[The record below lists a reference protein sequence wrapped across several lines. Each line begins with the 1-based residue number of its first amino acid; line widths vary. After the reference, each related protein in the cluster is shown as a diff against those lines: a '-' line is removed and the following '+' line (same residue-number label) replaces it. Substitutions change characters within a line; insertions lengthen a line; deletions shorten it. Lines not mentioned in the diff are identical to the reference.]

1 MVEWRFNINEEGV
14 FLMSKRRV
22 VVTGLGTVNPVGN
35 DVQTMWEN
43 IQNGVCGIDEITH
56 FDTTDFKVKL
66 AAEVKNLNVEDY
78 INKKEAKRLDRF
90 SQLAMI
96 ASKQAFED
104 SKLSI
109 EEIDASRFG
118 VIMSSGIGGLQT
130 IENEKEKGMK
140 KGYERVSPFFIP
152 MAIGNL
158 AAGNV
163 AIMLGAKGACLDIV
177 TACAAGTNSIGEA
190 FKYIRDGYSDI
201 MLTGGAEASITPL
214 GIGGFSS
221 MKALSAASDK
231 NRASIPFDAERNGF
245 VMGEGAG
252 ALILEEYEHAINRGA
267 TIYAEMI
274 GYGVSCDAFHMTAP
288 DAEANGATA
297 CFKMALQDANI
308 NPEDV
313 DYINAHGTSTPLND
327 KLETLGIKKVFG
339 EDTKV
344 IVSSTKGNTGHL
356 LGAAG
361 AVEAIITVKAL
372 QDGFIPATINY
383 SQPDP
388 ECDLDIVP
396 NIGRQQDIKYAMS
409 NSLGFGGH
417 NACIVLKKYE

>member
-1 MVEWRFNINEEGV
+1 
-14 FLMSKRRV
+14 MSKRRV
-22 VVTGLGTVNPVGN
+22 VVTGLGTVCPVGN
-35 DVQTMWEN
+35 DVETMWEN
-43 IQNGVCGIDEITH
+43 IKNGVCGIVEITN
-56 FDTTDFKVKL
+56 FYTTDFKVKL
-66 AAEVKNLNVEDY
+66 AGEIKNLNVEDY

-96 ASKQAFED
+96 ASKQAYED
-104 SKLSI
+104 ARLNP
-109 EEIDASRFG
+109 EEIDANRFG
-118 VIMSSGIGGLQT
+118 VILSSGIGGLET
-130 IENEKEKGMK
+130 IENEKEKGLK

-190 FKYIRDGYSDI
+190 FKYVRDGYADI

-221 MKALSAASDK
+221 MKALSTATDK

-252 ALILEEYEHAINRGA
+252 ALVLEEYEHAKKRGA
-267 TIYAEMI
+267 TIYAEII

-288 DAEANGATA
+288 DAEANGAAA
-297 CFKMALQDANI
+297 CFKMALNDAQI
-308 NPEDV
+308 SADDI

-327 KLETLGIKKVFG
+327 KLETLGVKKVFG

-344 IVSSTKGNTGHL
+344 MLSSTKGNTGHL

-361 AVEAIITVKAL
+361 AVEAIITVKSL
-372 QDGFIPATINY
+372 QDGFVPGTINY

-388 ECDLDIVP
+388 ECNLDIVP
-396 NIGRQQDIKYAMS
+396 NQGRKQDIQYAMS

-417 NACIVLKKYE
+417 NACIVLKKYAG

>member
-1 MVEWRFNINEEGV
+1 
-14 FLMSKRRV
+14 MSKRRV
-22 VVTGLGTVNPVGN
+22 VVTGLGTVCPVGN
-35 DVQTMWEN
+35 DVETMWEN
-43 IQNGVCGIDEITH
+43 IKNGVCGIDEITH

-66 AAEVKNLNVEDY
+66 AGEIKNLNVEDY

-96 ASKQAFED
+96 ASKQAYED
-104 SKLSI
+104 ARLNA
-109 EEIDASRFG
+109 EEIDANRFG
-118 VIMSSGIGGLQT
+118 IILSSGIGGLET
-130 IENEKEKGMK
+130 IENEKEKGLK

-190 FKYIRDGYSDI
+190 FKYVRDGYADI

-221 MKALSAASDK
+221 MKALSTATDK

-252 ALILEEYEHAINRGA
+252 ALVLEEYEHAKKRGA
-267 TIYAEMI
+267 TIYAEII

-288 DAEANGATA
+288 DAEANGAAA
-297 CFKMALQDANI
+297 CFKMALNDAQI
-308 NPEDV
+308 SADDI

-327 KLETLGIKKVFG
+327 KLETLGVKKVFG

-344 IVSSTKGNTGHL
+344 MLSSTKGNTGHL

-361 AVEAIITVKAL
+361 AVEAIITVKSL
-372 QDGFIPATINY
+372 QDGFVPGTINY

-388 ECDLDIVP
+388 ECNLDIVP
-396 NIGRQQDIKYAMS
+396 NQGRKQDIQYAMS

-417 NACIVLKKYE
+417 NACIVLKKYAG

>member
-1 MVEWRFNINEEGV
+1 
-14 FLMSKRRV
+14 
-22 VVTGLGTVNPVGN
+22 
-35 DVQTMWEN
+35 MWEN
-43 IQNGVCGIDEITH
+43 IKNGVCGIDEITH

-66 AAEVKNLNVEDY
+66 AGEIKNLNVEDY

-96 ASKQAFED
+96 ASKQAYED
-104 SKLSI
+104 ARLNP
-109 EEIDASRFG
+109 EEIDANRFG
-118 VIMSSGIGGLQT
+118 VILSSGIGGLET
-130 IENEKEKGMK
+130 IENEKEKGLK

-190 FKYIRDGYSDI
+190 FKYVRDGYADI

-221 MKALSAASDK
+221 MKALSTATDK

-252 ALILEEYEHAINRGA
+252 ALVLEEYEHAKKRGA
-267 TIYAEMI
+267 TIYAEII

-288 DAEANGATA
+288 DAEANGAAA
-297 CFKMALQDANI
+297 CFKMALNDAQI
-308 NPEDV
+308 SADDI

-327 KLETLGIKKVFG
+327 KLETLGVKKVFG

-344 IVSSTKGNTGHL
+344 MLSSTKGNTGHL

-361 AVEAIITVKAL
+361 AVEAIITVKSL
-372 QDGFIPATINY
+372 QDGFVPGTINY

-388 ECDLDIVP
+388 ECNLDIVP
-396 NIGRQQDIKYAMS
+396 NQGRKQDIQYAMS

-417 NACIVLKKYE
+417 NACIVLKKYAG

>member
-1 MVEWRFNINEEGV
+1 
-14 FLMSKRRV
+14 MSKRRV
-22 VVTGLGTVNPVGN
+22 VVTGLGTVCPVGN
-35 DVQTMWEN
+35 DVETMWEN
-43 IQNGVCGIDEITH
+43 IKNGVCGIDQITR
-56 FDTTDFKVKL
+56 FDITDFKVKL
-66 AAEVKNLNVEDY
+66 AAEVKNLDIESY

-96 ASKQAFED
+96 ASKQAFLD
-104 SKLSI
+104 SKLNI
-109 EEIDASRFG
+109 NEMDEHRFG
-118 VIMSSGIGGLQT
+118 VILSSGIGGLQT
-130 IENEKEKGMK
+130 IENEKEKGMQ
-140 KGYERVSPFFIP
+140 KGYERISPFFIP

-190 FKYIRDGYSDI
+190 FKYVRDGYADI

-214 GIGGFSS
+214 GIGGFSA
-221 MKALSAASDK
+221 MKALSTATDK
-231 NRASIPFDAERNGF
+231 NRASIPFDAERSGF

-252 ALILEEYEHAINRGA
+252 ALVLEEYEHAKQRGA

-288 DAEANGATA
+288 DAEANGAAA
-297 CFKMALQDANI
+297 CFNMALEDAKLSADAI
-308 NPEDV
+308 

-339 EDTKV
+339 DHTKV
-344 IVSSTKGNTGHL
+344 MVSSTKGHTGHL

-372 QDGFIPATINY
+372 QDGFVPPTINY
-383 SQPDP
+383 LQPDP
-388 ECDLDIVP
+388 ECNLDIIP
-396 NIGRQQDIKYAMS
+396 NFGREEEIQYAIS

-417 NACIVLKKYE
+417 NACIILKKYVG

>member
-1 MVEWRFNINEEGV
+1 
-14 FLMSKRRV
+14 MSKRRV
-22 VVTGLGTVNPVGN
+22 VVTGLGTVCPVGN
-35 DVQTMWEN
+35 DVETMWEN
-43 IQNGVCGIDEITH
+43 IKNGVCGIDEITH

-66 AAEVKNLNVEDY
+66 AGEIKNLNVEDY

-96 ASKQAFED
+96 ASKQAYED
-104 SKLSI
+104 ARLNP
-109 EEIDASRFG
+109 EEIDANRFG
-118 VIMSSGIGGLQT
+118 VILSSGIGGLET
-130 IENEKEKGMK
+130 IENEKEKGLK

-190 FKYIRDGYSDI
+190 FKYVRDGYADI

-221 MKALSAASDK
+221 MKALSIATDK

-252 ALILEEYEHAINRGA
+252 ALVLEEYEHAKKRGA
-267 TIYAEMI
+267 TIYAEII

-288 DAEANGATA
+288 DAEANGAAA
-297 CFKMALQDANI
+297 CFKMALNDAQI
-308 NPEDV
+308 SADDI

-327 KLETLGIKKVFG
+327 KLETLGVKKVFG

-344 IVSSTKGNTGHL
+344 MLSSTKGNTGHL

-361 AVEAIITVKAL
+361 AVEAIITVKSL
-372 QDGFIPATINY
+372 QDGFVPGTINY

-396 NIGRQQDIKYAMS
+396 NQGRKQDIQYAMS

-417 NACIVLKKYE
+417 NACIVLKKYAG

>member
-1 MVEWRFNINEEGV
+1 
-14 FLMSKRRV
+14 MSKRRV
-22 VVTGLGTVNPVGN
+22 VVTGLGTVCPVGN
-35 DVQTMWEN
+35 DVETMWEN
-43 IQNGVCGIDEITH
+43 IKNGVCGIDEITH

-66 AAEVKNLNVEDY
+66 AGEIKNLNVEDY

-96 ASKQAFED
+96 ASKQAYED
-104 SKLSI
+104 ARLNP
-109 EEIDASRFG
+109 EEIDANRFG
-118 VIMSSGIGGLQT
+118 IILSSGIGGLET
-130 IENEKEKGMK
+130 IENEKEKGLK

-190 FKYIRDGYSDI
+190 FKYVRDGYADI

-221 MKALSAASDK
+221 MKALSTATDK

-252 ALILEEYEHAINRGA
+252 ALVLEEYEHAKKRGA
-267 TIYAEMI
+267 TIYAEII

-288 DAEANGATA
+288 DAEANGAA
-297 CFKMALQDANI
+297 SCFKMALNDAQI
-308 NPEDV
+308 SADDI

-327 KLETLGIKKVFG
+327 KLETLGVKKVFG

-344 IVSSTKGNTGHL
+344 MLSSTKGNTGHL

-361 AVEAIITVKAL
+361 AVEAIITVKSL
-372 QDGFIPATINY
+372 QDGFVPGTINY

-388 ECDLDIVP
+388 ECNLDIVP
-396 NIGRQQDIKYAMS
+396 NQGRKQDIQYAMS

-417 NACIVLKKYE
+417 NACIVLKKYAG

>member
-1 MVEWRFNINEEGV
+1 
-14 FLMSKRRV
+14 MSKRRV
-22 VVTGLGTVNPVGN
+22 VVTGLGTVCPVGN
-35 DVQTMWEN
+35 DVETMWEN
-43 IQNGVCGIDEITH
+43 IKNGVCGIDEITH

-66 AAEVKNLNVEDY
+66 AGEIKNLNVEDY

-96 ASKQAFED
+96 ASKQAYED
-104 SKLSI
+104 ARLNP
-109 EEIDASRFG
+109 EEIDANRFG
-118 VIMSSGIGGLQT
+118 VILSSGIGGLET
-130 IENEKEKGMK
+130 IENEKEKGLK

-190 FKYIRDGYSDI
+190 FKYVRDGYADI

-221 MKALSAASDK
+221 MKALSTATDK

-245 VMGEGAG
+245 IMGEGAG
-252 ALILEEYEHAINRGA
+252 ALVLEEYEHAKKRGA
-267 TIYAEMI
+267 TIYAEII

-288 DAEANGATA
+288 DAEANGAAA
-297 CFKMALQDANI
+297 CFKMALNDAQI
-308 NPEDV
+308 SADDI

-327 KLETLGIKKVFG
+327 KLETLGVKKVFG

-344 IVSSTKGNTGHL
+344 MLSSTKGNTGHL

-361 AVEAIITVKAL
+361 AVEAIITVKSL
-372 QDGFIPATINY
+372 QDGFVPGTINY

-388 ECDLDIVP
+388 ECNLDIVP
-396 NIGRQQDIKYAMS
+396 NQGRKQDIQYAMS

-417 NACIVLKKYE
+417 NACIVLKKYAG

>member
-1 MVEWRFNINEEGV
+1 
-14 FLMSKRRV
+14 MSKRRV
-22 VVTGLGTVNPVGN
+22 VVTGLGTVCPVGN
-35 DVQTMWEN
+35 DVETMWEN
-43 IQNGVCGIDEITH
+43 IKNGVCGIDEITH

-66 AAEVKNLNVEDY
+66 AGEIKNLNVEDY

-96 ASKQAFED
+96 ASKQAYED
-104 SKLSI
+104 ARLNP
-109 EEIDASRFG
+109 EEIDANRFG
-118 VIMSSGIGGLQT
+118 IILSSGIGGLET
-130 IENEKEKGMK
+130 IENEKEKGLK

-190 FKYIRDGYSDI
+190 FKYVRDGYADI

-221 MKALSAASDK
+221 MKALSTATDK

-252 ALILEEYEHAINRGA
+252 ALVLEEYEHAKKRGA
-267 TIYAEMI
+267 TIYAEII

-288 DAEANGATA
+288 DAEANGAA
-297 CFKMALQDANI
+297 AYFKMALNDAQI
-308 NPEDV
+308 SADDI

-327 KLETLGIKKVFG
+327 KLETLGVKKVFG

-344 IVSSTKGNTGHL
+344 MLSSTKGNTGHL

-361 AVEAIITVKAL
+361 AVEAIITVKSL
-372 QDGFIPATINY
+372 QDGFVPGTINY

-388 ECDLDIVP
+388 ECNLDIVP
-396 NIGRQQDIKYAMS
+396 NQGRKQDIQYAMS

-417 NACIVLKKYE
+417 NACIVLKKYAG

>member
-1 MVEWRFNINEEGV
+1 
-14 FLMSKRRV
+14 MSKRRV
-22 VVTGLGTVNPVGN
+22 VVTGLGTVCPVGN
-35 DVQTMWEN
+35 DVETMWEN
-43 IQNGVCGIDEITH
+43 IKNGVCGIDEITH

-66 AAEVKNLNVEDY
+66 AGEIKNLNVEDY

-96 ASKQAFED
+96 ASKQAYED
-104 SKLSI
+104 ARLNP
-109 EEIDASRFG
+109 EEIDANRFG
-118 VIMSSGIGGLQT
+118 IILSSGIGGLET
-130 IENEKEKGMK
+130 IENEKEKGLK

-190 FKYIRDGYSDI
+190 FKYVRDGYADL

-221 MKALSAASDK
+221 MKALSTATDK

-252 ALILEEYEHAINRGA
+252 ALVLEEYEHAKKRGA
-267 TIYAEMI
+267 TIYAEII

-288 DAEANGATA
+288 DAEANGAAA
-297 CFKMALQDANI
+297 CFKMALNDAQI
-308 NPEDV
+308 SADDI

-327 KLETLGIKKVFG
+327 KLETLGVKKVFG

-344 IVSSTKGNTGHL
+344 MLSSTKGNTGHL

-361 AVEAIITVKAL
+361 AVEAIITVKSL
-372 QDGFIPATINY
+372 QDGFVPGTINY

-388 ECDLDIVP
+388 ECNLDIVP
-396 NIGRQQDIKYAMS
+396 NQGRKQDIQYAMS

-417 NACIVLKKYE
+417 NACIVLKKYAG

>member
-1 MVEWRFNINEEGV
+1 
-14 FLMSKRRV
+14 MSKRRV
-22 VVTGLGTVNPVGN
+22 VVTGLGTVCPVGN
-35 DVQTMWEN
+35 DVETMWEN
-43 IQNGVCGIDEITH
+43 IKNGVCGIDEITH

-66 AAEVKNLNVEDY
+66 AGEIKNLNVEDY

-96 ASKQAFED
+96 ASKQAYED
-104 SKLSI
+104 ARLNA
-109 EEIDASRFG
+109 EEIDANRFG
-118 VIMSSGIGGLQT
+118 IILSSGIGGLET
-130 IENEKEKGMK
+130 IENEKEKGLK

-190 FKYIRDGYSDI
+190 FKYVRDGYADI

-214 GIGGFSS
+214 GIGGFPS
-221 MKALSAASDK
+221 MKALSTATDK

-252 ALILEEYEHAINRGA
+252 ALVLEEYEHAKKRGA
-267 TIYAEMI
+267 TIYAEII

-288 DAEANGATA
+288 DAEANGAAA
-297 CFKMALQDANI
+297 CFKMALNDAQI
-308 NPEDV
+308 SADDI

-327 KLETLGIKKVFG
+327 KLETLGVKKVFG

-344 IVSSTKGNTGHL
+344 MLSSTKGNTGHL

-361 AVEAIITVKAL
+361 AVEAIITVKSL
-372 QDGFIPATINY
+372 QDGFVPGTINY

-388 ECDLDIVP
+388 ECNLDIVP
-396 NIGRQQDIKYAMS
+396 NQGRKQDIQYAMS

-417 NACIVLKKYE
+417 NACIVLKKYAG

>member
-1 MVEWRFNINEEGV
+1 
-14 FLMSKRRV
+14 MSKRRV
-22 VVTGLGTVNPVGN
+22 VVTGLGTVCPVGN
-35 DVQTMWEN
+35 DVETMWEN
-43 IQNGVCGIDEITH
+43 IKNGVCGIDEITY

-66 AAEVKNLNVEDY
+66 AGEIKNLNVEDY

-96 ASKQAFED
+96 ASKQAYED
-104 SKLSI
+104 ARLNP
-109 EEIDASRFG
+109 EEIDANRFG
-118 VIMSSGIGGLQT
+118 VILSSGIGGLET
-130 IENEKEKGMK
+130 IENEKEKGLK

-190 FKYIRDGYSDI
+190 FKYVRDGYADI

-221 MKALSAASDK
+221 MKALSTATDK

-252 ALILEEYEHAINRGA
+252 ALVLEEYEHAKKRGA
-267 TIYAEMI
+267 TIYAEII

-288 DAEANGATA
+288 DAEANGAAA
-297 CFKMALQDANI
+297 CFKMALNDAQI
-308 NPEDV
+308 SADDI

-327 KLETLGIKKVFG
+327 KLETLGVKKVFG

-344 IVSSTKGNTGHL
+344 MLSSTKGNTGHL
-356 LGAAG
+356 LGPAG
-361 AVEAIITVKAL
+361 AVEAIITVKSL
-372 QDGFIPATINY
+372 QDGFVPGTINY

-388 ECDLDIVP
+388 ECNLDIVP
-396 NIGRQQDIKYAMS
+396 NQGRKQDIQYAMS

-417 NACIVLKKYE
+417 NACIVLKKYAG

>member
-1 MVEWRFNINEEGV
+1 
-14 FLMSKRRV
+14 MSKRRV
-22 VVTGLGTVNPVGN
+22 VVTGLGTVCPVGN
-35 DVQTMWEN
+35 DVETMWEN
-43 IQNGVCGIDEITH
+43 IKNGVCGIDEITH
-56 FDTTDFKVKL
+56 FDTMDFKVKL
-66 AAEVKNLNVEDY
+66 AGEIKNLNVEDY

-96 ASKQAFED
+96 ASKQAYED
-104 SKLSI
+104 ARLNA
-109 EEIDASRFG
+109 EEIDANRFG
-118 VIMSSGIGGLQT
+118 IILSSGIGGLET
-130 IENEKEKGMK
+130 IENEKEKGLK

-190 FKYIRDGYSDI
+190 FKYVRDGYADI

-221 MKALSAASDK
+221 MKALSTATDK

-252 ALILEEYEHAINRGA
+252 ALVLEEYEHAKKRGA
-267 TIYAEMI
+267 TIYAEII

-288 DAEANGATA
+288 DAEANGAAA
-297 CFKMALQDANI
+297 CFKMALNDAQI
-308 NPEDV
+308 SADDI

-327 KLETLGIKKVFG
+327 KLETLGVKKVFG

-344 IVSSTKGNTGHL
+344 MLSSTKGNTGHL

-361 AVEAIITVKAL
+361 AVEAIITVKSL
-372 QDGFIPATINY
+372 QDGFVPGTINY

-388 ECDLDIVP
+388 ECNLDIVP
-396 NIGRQQDIKYAMS
+396 NQGRKQDIQYAMS

-417 NACIVLKKYE
+417 NACIVLKKYAG

>member
-1 MVEWRFNINEEGV
+1 
-14 FLMSKRRV
+14 MSKRRV
-22 VVTGLGTVNPVGN
+22 VVTGLGTVCPVGN
-35 DVQTMWEN
+35 DVETMWEN
-43 IQNGVCGIDEITH
+43 IKNGVCGIDEITH

-66 AAEVKNLNVEDY
+66 AGEIKNLNVEDY

-96 ASKQAFED
+96 ASKQAYED
-104 SKLSI
+104 ARLNP
-109 EEIDASRFG
+109 EEIDANRFG
-118 VIMSSGIGGLQT
+118 IILSSGIGGLET
-130 IENEKEKGMK
+130 IENEKEKGLK

-190 FKYIRDGYSDI
+190 FKYVRDGYADI

-214 GIGGFSS
+214 GIGGFSL
-221 MKALSAASDK
+221 MKALSTATDK

-252 ALILEEYEHAINRGA
+252 ALVLEEYEHAKKRGA
-267 TIYAEMI
+267 TIYAEII

-288 DAEANGATA
+288 DAEANGAAA
-297 CFKMALQDANI
+297 CFKMALNDAQI
-308 NPEDV
+308 SADDI

-327 KLETLGIKKVFG
+327 KLETLGVKKVFG

-344 IVSSTKGNTGHL
+344 MLSSTKGNTGHL

-361 AVEAIITVKAL
+361 AVEAIITVKSL
-372 QDGFIPATINY
+372 QDGFVPGTINY

-388 ECDLDIVP
+388 ECNLDIVP
-396 NIGRQQDIKYAMS
+396 NQGRKQDIQYAMS

-417 NACIVLKKYE
+417 NACIVLKKYAG

>member
-1 MVEWRFNINEEGV
+1 
-14 FLMSKRRV
+14 MSKRRV
-22 VVTGLGTVNPVGN
+22 VVTGLGTVCPVGN
-35 DVQTMWEN
+35 DVETMWEN
-43 IQNGVCGIDEITH
+43 IKNGVCGIDEITH

-66 AAEVKNLNVEDY
+66 AGEIKNLNVEDY

-96 ASKQAFED
+96 ASKQAYED
-104 SKLSI
+104 ARLNP
-109 EEIDASRFG
+109 EEIDANRFG
-118 VIMSSGIGGLQT
+118 IILSSGIGGLET
-130 IENEKEKGMK
+130 IENEKEKGLK

-190 FKYIRDGYSDI
+190 LKYVRDGYADI

-221 MKALSAASDK
+221 MKALSTATDK

-252 ALILEEYEHAINRGA
+252 ALVLEEYEHAKKRGA
-267 TIYAEMI
+267 TIYAEII

-288 DAEANGATA
+288 DAEANGAA
-297 CFKMALQDANI
+297 SCFKMALNDAQI
-308 NPEDV
+308 SADDI

-327 KLETLGIKKVFG
+327 KLETLGVKKVFG

-344 IVSSTKGNTGHL
+344 MLSSTKGNTGHL

-361 AVEAIITVKAL
+361 AVEAIITVKSL
-372 QDGFIPATINY
+372 QDGFVPGTINY

-388 ECDLDIVP
+388 ECNLDIVP
-396 NIGRQQDIKYAMS
+396 NQGRKQDIQYAMS

-417 NACIVLKKYE
+417 NACIVLKKYAG

>member
-1 MVEWRFNINEEGV
+1 
-14 FLMSKRRV
+14 MSKRRV
-22 VVTGLGTVNPVGN
+22 VVTGLGTVCPVGN
-35 DVQTMWEN
+35 DVETMWEN
-43 IQNGVCGIDEITH
+43 IKNGVCGIDEITH

-66 AAEVKNLNVEDY
+66 AGEIKNLNVEDY

-96 ASKQAFED
+96 ASKQAYED
-104 SKLSI
+104 ARLNP
-109 EEIDASRFG
+109 EEIDANRFG
-118 VIMSSGIGGLQT
+118 VILSSGIGGLET
-130 IENEKEKGMK
+130 IENEKEKGLK

-152 MAIGNL
+152 MASGNL

-190 FKYIRDGYSDI
+190 FKYVRDGYADI

-221 MKALSAASDK
+221 MKALSTATDK

-252 ALILEEYEHAINRGA
+252 ALVLEEYEHAKKRGA
-267 TIYAEMI
+267 TIYAEII

-288 DAEANGATA
+288 DAEANGAAA
-297 CFKMALQDANI
+297 CFKMALNDAQI
-308 NPEDV
+308 SADDI

-327 KLETLGIKKVFG
+327 KLETLGVKKVFG

-344 IVSSTKGNTGHL
+344 MLSSTKGNTGHL

-361 AVEAIITVKAL
+361 AVEAIITVKSL
-372 QDGFIPATINY
+372 QDGFVPGTINY

-388 ECDLDIVP
+388 ECNLDIVP
-396 NIGRQQDIKYAMS
+396 NQGRKQDIQYAMS

-417 NACIVLKKYE
+417 NACIVLKKYAG

>member
-1 MVEWRFNINEEGV
+1 
-14 FLMSKRRV
+14 MSKRRV
-22 VVTGLGTVNPVGN
+22 VVTGLGTVCPVGN
-35 DVQTMWEN
+35 DVETMWEN
-43 IQNGVCGIDEITH
+43 IKNGVCGIDEITH

-66 AAEVKNLNVEDY
+66 AGEIKNLNVEDY

-96 ASKQAFED
+96 ASKQAYED
-104 SKLSI
+104 ARLNP
-109 EEIDASRFG
+109 EEIDANRFG
-118 VIMSSGIGGLQT
+118 VILSSGIGGLET
-130 IENEKEKGMK
+130 IENEKEKGLK

-190 FKYIRDGYSDI
+190 FKYVRDGYADI

-221 MKALSAASDK
+221 MKALSTATDK

-252 ALILEEYEHAINRGA
+252 ALVLEEYEHAKKRGA
-267 TIYAEMI
+267 TIYAEII

-288 DAEANGATA
+288 DAEANGAAA
-297 CFKMALQDANI
+297 CFKMALNDAQI
-308 NPEDV
+308 SADDI

-327 KLETLGIKKVFG
+327 KLETLGVKKVFG

-344 IVSSTKGNTGHL
+344 MLSSTKGNTGHL

-361 AVEAIITVKAL
+361 AVEAIITVKSL
-372 QDGFIPATINY
+372 QDGFVPGTINY

-388 ECDLDIVP
+388 ECNLDIVP
-396 NIGRQQDIKYAMS
+396 NQGRKQDIQYAMS

-417 NACIVLKKYE
+417 NACIVLKKYAG

>member
-1 MVEWRFNINEEGV
+1 
-14 FLMSKRRV
+14 MSKRRV
-22 VVTGLGTVNPVGN
+22 VVTGLGTVCPVGN
-35 DVQTMWEN
+35 DVETMWEN
-43 IQNGVCGIDEITH
+43 IKNGVCGIDEITH

-66 AAEVKNLNVEDY
+66 AGEIKNLNVEDY

-96 ASKQAFED
+96 ASKQAYED
-104 SKLSI
+104 ARLNP
-109 EEIDASRFG
+109 EEIDANRFG
-118 VIMSSGIGGLQT
+118 VILSSGIGGLET
-130 IENEKEKGMK
+130 IENEKEKGLK

-190 FKYIRDGYSDI
+190 FKYVRDGYADI

-221 MKALSAASDK
+221 MKALSTATDK

-252 ALILEEYEHAINRGA
+252 ALVLEEYEHAKKRGA
-267 TIYAEMI
+267 TIYAEII

-288 DAEANGATA
+288 DAEANGAAA
-297 CFKMALQDANI
+297 CFKMALNDAQI
-308 NPEDV
+308 SADDI

-327 KLETLGIKKVFG
+327 KLETLGVKKVFG

-344 IVSSTKGNTGHL
+344 MLSSTKGNTGHL

-361 AVEAIITVKAL
+361 AVETIITVKSL
-372 QDGFIPATINY
+372 QDGFVPGTINY

-388 ECDLDIVP
+388 ECNLDIVP
-396 NIGRQQDIKYAMS
+396 NQGRKQDIQYAMS

-417 NACIVLKKYE
+417 NACIVLKKYAG

>member
-1 MVEWRFNINEEGV
+1 
-14 FLMSKRRV
+14 MSKRRV
-22 VVTGLGTVNPVGN
+22 VVTGLGTVCPVGN
-35 DVQTMWEN
+35 DVETMWEN
-43 IQNGVCGIDEITH
+43 IKNGVCGIDEITH

-66 AAEVKNLNVEDY
+66 AGEIKNLNVEDY

-96 ASKQAFED
+96 ASKQAYED
-104 SKLSI
+104 ARLNP
-109 EEIDASRFG
+109 EEIDANRFG
-118 VIMSSGIGGLQT
+118 IILSSGIGGLET
-130 IENEKEKGMK
+130 IENEKEKGLK

-190 FKYIRDGYSDI
+190 FKYVRDGYADI

-221 MKALSAASDK
+221 MKALSTATDK

-252 ALILEEYEHAINRGA
+252 ALVLEEYEHAKKRGA
-267 TIYAEMI
+267 TIYAEII

-288 DAEANGATA
+288 DAEANGAAA
-297 CFKMALQDANI
+297 CFKMALNDAQI
-308 NPEDV
+308 SADDI
-313 DYINAHGTSTPLND
+313 DYINAHGTATPLND
-327 KLETLGIKKVFG
+327 KLETLGVKKVFG

-344 IVSSTKGNTGHL
+344 MLSSTKGNTGHL

-361 AVEAIITVKAL
+361 AVEAIITVKSL
-372 QDGFIPATINY
+372 QDGFVPGTINY

-388 ECDLDIVP
+388 ECNLDIVP
-396 NIGRQQDIKYAMS
+396 NQGRKQDIQYAMS

-417 NACIVLKKYE
+417 NACIVLKKYAG

>member
-1 MVEWRFNINEEGV
+1 
-14 FLMSKRRV
+14 MSKRRV
-22 VVTGLGTVNPVGN
+22 VVTGLGTVCPVGN
-35 DVQTMWEN
+35 DVETMWEN
-43 IQNGVCGIDEITH
+43 IKNGVCGIDEITH

-66 AAEVKNLNVEDY
+66 AGEIKNLNVEDY

-96 ASKQAFED
+96 ASKQAYED
-104 SKLSI
+104 ARLNP
-109 EEIDASRFG
+109 EEIDANRFG
-118 VIMSSGIGGLQT
+118 IILSSGIGGLET
-130 IENEKEKGMK
+130 IENEKEKGLK

-190 FKYIRDGYSDI
+190 FKYVRDGYADI

-221 MKALSAASDK
+221 MKALSTATDK

-252 ALILEEYEHAINRGA
+252 ALVLEEYEHAKKRGA
-267 TIYAEMI
+267 TIYAEII

-288 DAEANGATA
+288 DAEANGAAA
-297 CFKMALQDANI
+297 CFKMALNDAQI
-308 NPEDV
+308 SADDI

-327 KLETLGIKKVFG
+327 KLETLGVKKVFG

-344 IVSSTKGNTGHL
+344 MLSSTKGNIGHL

-361 AVEAIITVKAL
+361 AVEAIITVKSL
-372 QDGFIPATINY
+372 QDGFVPGTINY

-388 ECDLDIVP
+388 ECNLDIVP
-396 NIGRQQDIKYAMS
+396 NQGRKQDIQYAMS

-417 NACIVLKKYE
+417 NACIVLKKYAG

>member
-1 MVEWRFNINEEGV
+1 
-14 FLMSKRRV
+14 MSKRRV
-22 VVTGLGTVNPVGN
+22 VVTGLGTVCPVGN
-35 DVQTMWEN
+35 DVETMWEN
-43 IQNGVCGIDEITH
+43 IKNGVCGIDEITH

-66 AAEVKNLNVEDY
+66 AGEIKNLNVEDY

-96 ASKQAFED
+96 ASKQAYED
-104 SKLSI
+104 ARLNP
-109 EEIDASRFG
+109 EEIDANRFG
-118 VIMSSGIGGLQT
+118 IILRSGIGGLET
-130 IENEKEKGMK
+130 IENEKEKGLK

-190 FKYIRDGYSDI
+190 FKYVRDGYADI

-221 MKALSAASDK
+221 MKALSTATDK

-252 ALILEEYEHAINRGA
+252 ALVLEEYEHAKKRGA
-267 TIYAEMI
+267 TIYAEII

-288 DAEANGATA
+288 DAEANGAAA
-297 CFKMALQDANI
+297 CFKMALNDAQI
-308 NPEDV
+308 SADDI

-327 KLETLGIKKVFG
+327 KLETLGVKKVFG

-344 IVSSTKGNTGHL
+344 MLSSTKGNTGHL

-361 AVEAIITVKAL
+361 AVEAIITVKSL
-372 QDGFIPATINY
+372 QDGFVPGTINY

-388 ECDLDIVP
+388 ECNLDIVP
-396 NIGRQQDIKYAMS
+396 NQGRKQDIQYAMS

-417 NACIVLKKYE
+417 NACIVLKKYAG

>member
-1 MVEWRFNINEEGV
+1 
-14 FLMSKRRV
+14 
-22 VVTGLGTVNPVGN
+22 
-35 DVQTMWEN
+35 
-43 IQNGVCGIDEITH
+43 
-56 FDTTDFKVKL
+56 
-66 AAEVKNLNVEDY
+66 
-78 INKKEAKRLDRF
+78 
-90 SQLAMI
+90 
-96 ASKQAFED
+96 
-104 SKLSI
+104 
-109 EEIDASRFG
+109 
-118 VIMSSGIGGLQT
+118 
-130 IENEKEKGMK
+130 MK

-190 FKYIRDGYSDI
+190 FKYIRDGYADI

-221 MKALSAASDK
+221 MKALTTSDDK
-231 NRASIPFDAERNGF
+231 NRASIPFDAQRNGF

-252 ALILEEYEHAINRGA
+252 VLILEEYEHAKKRGA
-267 TIYAEMI
+267 KIYAEMI
-274 GYGVSCDAFHMTAP
+274 GYGVSCDAFHMT
-288 DAEANGATA
+288 
-297 CFKMALQDANI
+297 
-308 NPEDV
+308 
-313 DYINAHGTSTPLND
+313 AHGTSTPLND

-339 EDTKV
+339 KETKLM
-344 IVSSTKGNTGHL
+344 VSSTKGNTGHL

-361 AVEAIITVKAL
+361 GVEAIITVKAL
-372 QDGFIPATINY
+372 QDGFVPATINY

-396 NIGRQQDIKYAMS
+396 NVGRHQNIKYAMS

-417 NACIVLKKYE
+417 NACIVFKKYE

>member
-1 MVEWRFNINEEGV
+1 
-14 FLMSKRRV
+14 MSKRRV
-22 VVTGLGTVNPVGN
+22 VVTGLGTVCPVGN
-35 DVQTMWEN
+35 DVETMWEN
-43 IQNGVCGIDEITH
+43 IKNGVCGIDEITH

-66 AAEVKNLNVEDY
+66 AGEIKNLNVEDY

-96 ASKQAFED
+96 ASKQAYED
-104 SKLSI
+104 ARLNP
-109 EEIDASRFG
+109 EEIDANRFG
-118 VIMSSGIGGLQT
+118 IILSSGIGGLET
-130 IENEKEKGMK
+130 IENEKEKVLK

-190 FKYIRDGYSDI
+190 FKYVRDGYADI

-221 MKALSAASDK
+221 MKALSTATDK

-252 ALILEEYEHAINRGA
+252 ALVLEEYEHAKKRGA
-267 TIYAEMI
+267 TIYAEII

-288 DAEANGATA
+288 DAEANGAAA
-297 CFKMALQDANI
+297 CFKMALNDAQI
-308 NPEDV
+308 SADDI

-327 KLETLGIKKVFG
+327 KLETLGVKKVFG

-344 IVSSTKGNTGHL
+344 MLSSTKGNTGHL

-361 AVEAIITVKAL
+361 AVEAIITVKSL
-372 QDGFIPATINY
+372 QDGFVPGTINY

-388 ECDLDIVP
+388 ECNLDIVP
-396 NIGRQQDIKYAMS
+396 NQGRKQDIQYAMS

-417 NACIVLKKYE
+417 NACIVLKKYAG

>member
-1 MVEWRFNINEEGV
+1 
-14 FLMSKRRV
+14 MSKRRV
-22 VVTGLGTVNPVGN
+22 VVTGLGTVCPVGN
-35 DVQTMWEN
+35 DVEAMWEN
-43 IQNGVCGIDEITH
+43 IKNGVCGIDEITH

-66 AAEVKNLNVEDY
+66 AAEVKNLDIESY

-90 SQLAMI
+90 SQLAMV
-96 ASKQAFED
+96 ASKQAFQD
-104 SKLSI
+104 SKLNI
-109 EEIDASRFG
+109 DEIDEHRFG
-118 VIMSSGIGGLQT
+118 VILSSGIGGLQT

-190 FKYIRDGYSDI
+190 FKYIRDGYADI

-221 MKALSAASDK
+221 MKALSTATDK

-252 ALILEEYEHAINRGA
+252 ALVLEEYEHAKKRGA
-267 TIYAEMI
+267 TIYAEI
-274 GYGVSCDAFHMTAP
+274 VGYGVSCDAFHMTAP
-288 DAEANGATA
+288 DSEANGAAA
-297 CFKMALQDANI
+297 CFKMALDDAQLSADDI
-308 NPEDV
+308 

-327 KLETLGIKKVFG
+327 KLETLGVKKVFS

-344 IVSSTKGNTGHL
+344 MVSSTKGNTGHL

-372 QDGFIPATINY
+372 QDGFVPATINY

-396 NIGRQQDIKYAMS
+396 NVGRQQEIQYAMS

-417 NACIVLKKYE
+417 NACIVLKKFVG

>member
-1 MVEWRFNINEEGV
+1 
-14 FLMSKRRV
+14 MSKRRV
-22 VVTGLGTVNPVGN
+22 VVTGLGTVCPVGN
-35 DVQTMWEN
+35 DVETMWEN
-43 IQNGVCGIDEITH
+43 IKNGVCGIDEITH

-66 AAEVKNLNVEDY
+66 AGEIKNLNGEDY

-96 ASKQAFED
+96 ASKQAYED
-104 SKLSI
+104 ARLNA
-109 EEIDASRFG
+109 EEIDANRFG
-118 VIMSSGIGGLQT
+118 IILSSGIGGLET
-130 IENEKEKGMK
+130 IENEKEKGLK

-190 FKYIRDGYSDI
+190 FKYVRDGYADI

-221 MKALSAASDK
+221 MKALSTATDK

-252 ALILEEYEHAINRGA
+252 ALVLEEYEHAKKRGA
-267 TIYAEMI
+267 TIYAEII

-288 DAEANGATA
+288 DAEANGAAA
-297 CFKMALQDANI
+297 CFKMALNDAQI
-308 NPEDV
+308 SADDI

-327 KLETLGIKKVFG
+327 KLETLGVKKVFG

-344 IVSSTKGNTGHL
+344 MLSSTKGNTGHL

-361 AVEAIITVKAL
+361 AVEAIITVKSL
-372 QDGFIPATINY
+372 QDGFVPGTINY

-388 ECDLDIVP
+388 ECNLDIVP
-396 NIGRQQDIKYAMS
+396 NQGRKQDIQYAMS

-417 NACIVLKKYE
+417 NACIVLKKYAG

>member
-1 MVEWRFNINEEGV
+1 
-14 FLMSKRRV
+14 MSKRRV
-22 VVTGLGTVNPVGN
+22 VVTGLGTVCPVGN
-35 DVQTMWEN
+35 DVETMWEN
-43 IQNGVCGIDEITH
+43 IKNGVCGIDQITR
-56 FDTTDFKVKL
+56 FDVTDFKVKL
-66 AAEVKNLNVEDY
+66 AAEVKNLDIESY

-96 ASKQAFED
+96 ASKQAFLD
-104 SKLSI
+104 SKLNI
-109 EEIDASRFG
+109 NEMDEHRFG
-118 VIMSSGIGGLQT
+118 VILSSGIGGLQT
-130 IENEKEKGMK
+130 IENEKEKGMQ
-140 KGYERVSPFFIP
+140 KGYERISPFFIP

-190 FKYIRDGYSDI
+190 FKYVRDGYADI

-214 GIGGFSS
+214 GIGGFSA
-221 MKALSAASDK
+221 MKALSTATDK
-231 NRASIPFDAERNGF
+231 NRASIPFDAERSGF

-252 ALILEEYEHAINRGA
+252 ALVLEEYEHAKQRGA

-288 DAEANGATA
+288 DAEANGAAA
-297 CFKMALQDANI
+297 CFNMALEDAKLSADAI
-308 NPEDV
+308 

-339 EDTKV
+339 DHTKV
-344 IVSSTKGNTGHL
+344 MVSSTKGHTGHL

-372 QDGFIPATINY
+372 QDGFIPPTINY
-383 SQPDP
+383 LQPDP

-396 NIGRQQDIKYAMS
+396 NVGRQQEIQYAMS

-417 NACIVLKKYE
+417 NACIVLKKYVG

>member
-1 MVEWRFNINEEGV
+1 
-14 FLMSKRRV
+14 MSKRRV
-22 VVTGLGTVNPVGN
+22 VVTGLGTVCPVGN
-35 DVQTMWEN
+35 DVEAMWEN
-43 IQNGVCGIDEITH
+43 IKNGVCGIDEITH

-66 AAEVKNLNVEDY
+66 AAEVKNLDIESY

-90 SQLAMI
+90 SQLAMV
-96 ASKQAFED
+96 ASKQAFQD
-104 SKLSI
+104 SKLNI
-109 EEIDASRFG
+109 DEIDEHRFG
-118 VIMSSGIGGLQT
+118 VILSSGIGGLQT

-190 FKYIRDGYSDI
+190 FKYIRDGYADI

-221 MKALSAASDK
+221 MKALSTATDK

-252 ALILEEYEHAINRGA
+252 ALVLEEYEHAKKRGA
-267 TIYAEMI
+267 TIYAEI
-274 GYGVSCDAFHMTAP
+274 VGYGVSCDAFHMTAP
-288 DAEANGATA
+288 DSEANGAAA
-297 CFKMALQDANI
+297 CFKMALDDAQLSADDI
-308 NPEDV
+308 

-327 KLETLGIKKVFG
+327 KLETLGVKKVFG

-344 IVSSTKGNTGHL
+344 MVSSTKGNTGHL

-372 QDGFIPATINY
+372 QDGFVPATINY

-396 NIGRQQDIKYAMS
+396 NVGRQQEIQYAMS

-417 NACIVLKKYE
+417 NACIVLKKYVG

>member
-1 MVEWRFNINEEGV
+1 
-14 FLMSKRRV
+14 MSKRRV
-22 VVTGLGTVNPVGN
+22 VVTGLGTVCPVGN
-35 DVQTMWEN
+35 DVETMWEN
-43 IQNGVCGIDEITH
+43 IKNGVCGIDQITR
-56 FDTTDFKVKL
+56 FDVTDFKVKL
-66 AAEVKNLNVEDY
+66 AAEVKNLDIESY
-78 INKKEAKRLDRF
+78 MNKKEAKRLDRF

-96 ASKQAFED
+96 ASKQAFLD
-104 SKLSI
+104 SKLNI
-109 EEIDASRFG
+109 NEMDEHRFG
-118 VIMSSGIGGLQT
+118 VILSSGIGGLQT
-130 IENEKEKGMK
+130 IENEKEKGMQ
-140 KGYERVSPFFIP
+140 KGYERISPFFIP

-190 FKYIRDGYSDI
+190 FKYVRDDYADI

-214 GIGGFSS
+214 GIGGFSA
-221 MKALSAASDK
+221 MKALSTATDK
-231 NRASIPFDAERNGF
+231 NRASIPFDAERSGF

-252 ALILEEYEHAINRGA
+252 ALVLEEYEHAKQRGA

-288 DAEANGATA
+288 DAEANGAAA
-297 CFKMALQDANI
+297 CFNMALEDAKLSADAI
-308 NPEDV
+308 

-339 EDTKV
+339 DHTKV
-344 IVSSTKGNTGHL
+344 MVSSTKGHTGHL

-372 QDGFIPATINY
+372 QDGFVPPTINY
-383 SQPDP
+383 LQPDP
-388 ECDLDIVP
+388 ECNLDIIP
-396 NIGRQQDIKYAMS
+396 NFGREEEIQYAIS

-417 NACIVLKKYE
+417 NACIILKKYVG

>member
-1 MVEWRFNINEEGV
+1 
-14 FLMSKRRV
+14 MSKRRV
-22 VVTGLGTVNPVGN
+22 VVTGLGTVCPVGN
-35 DVQTMWEN
+35 DVETMWEN
-43 IQNGVCGIDEITH
+43 IKNGVCGIDQITR
-56 FDTTDFKVKL
+56 FDVTDFKVKL
-66 AAEVKNLNVEDY
+66 AAEVKNLDIESY
-78 INKKEAKRLDRF
+78 LNKKEAKRLDRF

-96 ASKQAFED
+96 ASKQAFLD
-104 SKLSI
+104 SKLNI
-109 EEIDASRFG
+109 NEMDEHRFG
-118 VIMSSGIGGLQT
+118 VILSSGIGGLQT
-130 IENEKEKGMK
+130 IENEKEKGMQ
-140 KGYERVSPFFIP
+140 KGYERISPFFIP

-190 FKYIRDGYSDI
+190 FKYVRDGYADI

-214 GIGGFSS
+214 GIGGFSA
-221 MKALSAASDK
+221 MKALSTATDK
-231 NRASIPFDAERNGF
+231 NRASIPFDAERSGF

-252 ALILEEYEHAINRGA
+252 ALVLEEYEHAKQRGA

-288 DAEANGATA
+288 DAEANGAAA
-297 CFKMALQDANI
+297 CFNMALDDAKLSADAI
-308 NPEDV
+308 

-339 EDTKV
+339 DHTKV
-344 IVSSTKGNTGHL
+344 MVSSTKGHTGHL

-372 QDGFIPATINY
+372 QDGFVPPTINY
-383 SQPDP
+383 LQPDP
-388 ECDLDIVP
+388 ECNLDIIP
-396 NIGRQQDIKYAMS
+396 NFGREEEIQYAIS

-417 NACIVLKKYE
+417 NACIILKKYVG

>member
-1 MVEWRFNINEEGV
+1 
-14 FLMSKRRV
+14 MSKRRV
-22 VVTGLGTVNPVGN
+22 VVTGLGTVCPVGN
-35 DVQTMWEN
+35 DVETMWEN
-43 IQNGVCGIDEITH
+43 IKNGVCGIDEITH

-66 AAEVKNLNVEDY
+66 AGEIKNLNVEDY

-96 ASKQAFED
+96 ASKQAYED
-104 SKLSI
+104 ARLNP
-109 EEIDASRFG
+109 EEIDANRFG
-118 VIMSSGIGGLQT
+118 VILSSGIGGLET
-130 IENEKEKGMK
+130 IENEKEKGLK

-190 FKYIRDGYSDI
+190 FKYVRDGYADI

-221 MKALSAASDK
+221 MKALSTATDK

-252 ALILEEYEHAINRGA
+252 ALVLEEYEHAKKRGA
-267 TIYAEMI
+267 TIYAEII

-288 DAEANGATA
+288 DAEANGAAA
-297 CFKMALQDANI
+297 CFKMALNDAQI
-308 NPEDV
+308 SADDI

-327 KLETLGIKKVFG
+327 KLETLGVKKVFG

-344 IVSSTKGNTGHL
+344 MLSSTKGNTGHL

-361 AVEAIITVKAL
+361 AVEAIITVKSL
-372 QDGFIPATINY
+372 QDGFVPGTINY

-396 NIGRQQDIKYAMS
+396 NQGRKQDIQYAMS

-417 NACIVLKKYE
+417 NTCIVLKKYAG

>member
-1 MVEWRFNINEEGV
+1 
-14 FLMSKRRV
+14 MSKRRV
-22 VVTGLGTVNPVGN
+22 VVTGLGTVCPVGN
-35 DVQTMWEN
+35 DVETMWEN
-43 IQNGVCGIDEITH
+43 IKNGVCGIDEITH
-56 FDTTDFKVKL
+56 FDTKDFKVKL
-66 AAEVKNLNVEDY
+66 AGEIKNLNVEDY

-96 ASKQAFED
+96 ASKQAYED
-104 SKLSI
+104 ARLNP
-109 EEIDASRFG
+109 EEIDANRFG
-118 VIMSSGIGGLQT
+118 VILSSGIGGLET
-130 IENEKEKGMK
+130 IENEKEKGLK

-190 FKYIRDGYSDI
+190 FKYVRDGYADI

-221 MKALSAASDK
+221 MKALSTATDK

-252 ALILEEYEHAINRGA
+252 ALVLEEYEHAKKRGA
-267 TIYAEMI
+267 TIYAEII

-288 DAEANGATA
+288 DAEANGAAA
-297 CFKMALQDANI
+297 CFKMALNDAQI
-308 NPEDV
+308 SADDI

-327 KLETLGIKKVFG
+327 KLETLGVKKVFG

-344 IVSSTKGNTGHL
+344 MLSSTKGNTGHL

-361 AVEAIITVKAL
+361 AVEAIITVKSL
-372 QDGFIPATINY
+372 QDGFVPGTINY

-396 NIGRQQDIKYAMS
+396 NQGRKQDIQYAMS

-417 NACIVLKKYE
+417 NACIVLKKYAG

>member
-1 MVEWRFNINEEGV
+1 
-14 FLMSKRRV
+14 MSKRRV
-22 VVTGLGTVNPVGN
+22 VVTGLGTVCPVGN
-35 DVQTMWEN
+35 DVETMWEN
-43 IQNGVCGIDEITH
+43 IKNGVCGIDEITH

-66 AAEVKNLNVEDY
+66 AGEIKNLNVEDY

-96 ASKQAFED
+96 ASKQAYED
-104 SKLSI
+104 ARLNP
-109 EEIDASRFG
+109 EEIDANRFG
-118 VIMSSGIGGLQT
+118 IILSSGIGGLET
-130 IENEKEKGMK
+130 IENEKEKGLK

-190 FKYIRDGYSDI
+190 LKYVRDGYADI

-221 MKALSAASDK
+221 MKALSTATDK

-252 ALILEEYEHAINRGA
+252 ALVLEEYEHAKKRGA
-267 TIYAEMI
+267 TIYAEII

-288 DAEANGATA
+288 DAEANGAAA
-297 CFKMALQDANI
+297 CFKMALNDAQI
-308 NPEDV
+308 SADDI

-327 KLETLGIKKVFG
+327 KLETLGVKKVFG

-344 IVSSTKGNTGHL
+344 MLSSTKGNTGHL

-361 AVEAIITVKAL
+361 AVEAIITVKSL
-372 QDGFIPATINY
+372 QDGFVPGTINY

-388 ECDLDIVP
+388 ECNLDIVP
-396 NIGRQQDIKYAMS
+396 NQGRKQDIQYAMS

-417 NACIVLKKYE
+417 NACIVLKKYAG

>member
-1 MVEWRFNINEEGV
+1 
-14 FLMSKRRV
+14 MSKRRV
-22 VVTGLGTVNPVGN
+22 VVTGLGTVCPVGN
-35 DVQTMWEN
+35 DVETMWEN
-43 IQNGVCGIDEITH
+43 IKNGVCGIDEITH

-66 AAEVKNLNVEDY
+66 AGEIKNLNVEDY

-96 ASKQAFED
+96 ASKQAYED
-104 SKLSI
+104 ARLNP
-109 EEIDASRFG
+109 EEIDANRFG
-118 VIMSSGIGGLQT
+118 VILSSGIGGLET
-130 IENEKEKGMK
+130 IENEKEKGLK

-177 TACAAGTNSIGEA
+177 TACAAGTNSIVEA
-190 FKYIRDGYSDI
+190 FKYVRDGYADI

-221 MKALSAASDK
+221 MKALSTATDK

-252 ALILEEYEHAINRGA
+252 ALVLEEYEHAKKRGA
-267 TIYAEMI
+267 TIYAEII

-288 DAEANGATA
+288 DAEANGAAA
-297 CFKMALQDANI
+297 CFKMALNDAQI
-308 NPEDV
+308 SADDI

-327 KLETLGIKKVFG
+327 KLETLGVKKVFG

-344 IVSSTKGNTGHL
+344 MLSSTKGNTGHL

-361 AVEAIITVKAL
+361 AVEAIITVKSL
-372 QDGFIPATINY
+372 QDGFVPGTINY

-396 NIGRQQDIKYAMS
+396 NQGRKQDIQYAMS

-417 NACIVLKKYE
+417 NACIVLKKYAG

>member
-1 MVEWRFNINEEGV
+1 
-14 FLMSKRRV
+14 MSKRRV
-22 VVTGLGTVNPVGN
+22 VVTGLGTVCPVGN
-35 DVQTMWEN
+35 DVETMWEN
-43 IQNGVCGIDEITH
+43 IKNGVCGIDQITR
-56 FDTTDFKVKL
+56 FDVTDFKVKL
-66 AAEVKNLNVEDY
+66 AAEVKNLDIESY
-78 INKKEAKRLDRF
+78 MNKKEAKRLDRF

-96 ASKQAFED
+96 ASKQAFLD
-104 SKLSI
+104 SKLNI
-109 EEIDASRFG
+109 NEMDEHRFG
-118 VIMSSGIGGLQT
+118 VILSSGIGGLQT
-130 IENEKEKGMK
+130 IENEKEKGMQ
-140 KGYERVSPFFIP
+140 KGYERISPFFIP

-190 FKYIRDGYSDI
+190 FKYVRDGYADI

-214 GIGGFSS
+214 GIGGFSA
-221 MKALSAASDK
+221 MKALSTATDK
-231 NRASIPFDAERNGF
+231 NRASIPFDAERSGF

-252 ALILEEYEHAINRGA
+252 ALVLEEYEHAKQRGA
-267 TIYAEMI
+267 TIYAEVI

-288 DAEANGATA
+288 DAEANGAAA
-297 CFKMALQDANI
+297 CFNMALDDAKLSADAI
-308 NPEDV
+308 

-339 EDTKV
+339 DHTKV
-344 IVSSTKGNTGHL
+344 MVSSTKGHTGHL

-372 QDGFIPATINY
+372 QDGFVPPTINY
-383 SQPDP
+383 LQPDP
-388 ECDLDIVP
+388 ECNLDIIP
-396 NIGRQQDIKYAMS
+396 NFGREEEIQYAIS

-417 NACIVLKKYE
+417 NACIILKKYVG